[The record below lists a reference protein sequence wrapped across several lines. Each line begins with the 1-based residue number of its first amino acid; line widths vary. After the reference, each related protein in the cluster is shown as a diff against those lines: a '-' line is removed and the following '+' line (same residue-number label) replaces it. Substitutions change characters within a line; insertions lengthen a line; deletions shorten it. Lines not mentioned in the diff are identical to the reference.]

1 MNFNELKTLY
11 KFDQAQNL
19 ILFNNKEIL
28 EEGKTLFL
36 REWFNK
42 GILSIQDLLDDAGHM
57 LS

>member
-36 REWFNK
+36 REWFNT